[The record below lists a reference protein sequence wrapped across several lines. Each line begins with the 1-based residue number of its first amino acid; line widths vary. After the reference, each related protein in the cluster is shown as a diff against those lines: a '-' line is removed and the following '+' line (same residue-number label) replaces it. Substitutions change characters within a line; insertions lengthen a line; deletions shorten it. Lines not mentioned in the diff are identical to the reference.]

1 MGAAGDSSLE
11 RLEYPPMRLQSSRVL
26 CSGEPLSIVYDG
38 QPLSAVQGETVAAAL
53 TAHGILQY
61 RQTRRGERRG
71 LYCGMGACFECLVTI
86 DGKANQRAC
95 LTAVAAGQQ
104 IRSRMPEGT
113 AADPLAPLW
122 PPPQENEPREVSLDL
137 LVIGAGPGGLA
148 AATAAAR
155 RGAEVMIVDERPHPG
170 GQYFKPLAPSHHAE
184 TRIDRQFTR
193 GRAWVQAARDAGVV
207 ILQEAH
213 VWGAHAVDEVMAVVQ
228 GSEIVFRPRRLVI
241 ATGAYERPVPF
252 RGWTLPGVMTSGA
265 AQTLTRAYRVAP
277 GRRVMIAGN
286 GPLNL
291 QLACELLDAGVQVVA
306 VLDSASRPSP
316 RQWRLLSSA
325 LRSAPDLIALGVHYL
340 RKLRR
345 ARVRVLWN
353 HAIVSADGG
362 ASLERVRYAPL
373 EPSGAPNLT
382 EAREVAAD
390 ALCLGYGFIPSTEIA
405 RALGCTHRLVNRHV
419 GYLATETARD
429 GATSVSGVFAVGDGT
444 DLGGHGVALARGT
457 LAGIAVAR
465 ELELLEQRRALRALK
480 RAADFQVALWSL
492 YRAPPVMLEAVPD
505 DVTLCRCE
513 DITFG
518 QVRAEIAAGHE
529 TLARLKRA
537 ARLGMGRCQG
547 RYCAGPAALLLAQS
561 ARAQSARA
569 HSISAPSTNAQS
581 TSTTAMGKD
590 VTMYGWAPRLPVKP
604 IPAASL
610 AFEKPEWRGHLR
622 TATPNLAHPADI
634 TPLSDQ
640 EAAIVIIGGG
650 VIGACLAHEFAL
662 AGEDVLVVE
671 RDDANLQASGAN
683 AGSLHVQ
690 LLSFDFDAGGP
701 AAASPAAATLRLGPR
716 SISLWQELARGCSE
730 DFEIAIQ
737 GGLMVA
743 DTTKG
748 MNFLAAKAA
757 LERHF
762 GVDNHILGAN
772 ELRSM
777 APALSGRLLGA
788 EYAPQEGKINPA
800 RATYAVLNRALAHG
814 ARFIRGANVTAITR
828 DAGGWRIETS
838 RCHIRAG
845 RVVNAGGPWSRQL
858 ARLAG
863 IDLPV
868 HSAPLQM
875 IVTEP
880 APPLLNHL
888 VAHAGRHLSLKQAA
902 SGGLVIG
909 GAWSAAYDVARRFI
923 HVTRPNVEGNL
934 WVAQQVLPQLAGLH
948 VLRAWAAMNV
958 DIDGAPIIGTV
969 PGLPGF
975 FNAVTSNGYTLA
987 PIVARMTRDLM
998 LHGECEYDPMP
1009 FSITRFQ

>member
-1 MGAAGDSSLE
+1 
-11 RLEYPPMRLQSSRVL
+11 
-26 CSGEPLSIVYDG
+26 
-38 QPLSAVQGETVAAAL
+38 
-53 TAHGILQY
+53 
-61 RQTRRGERRG
+61 
-71 LYCGMGACFECLVTI
+71 MGACFECVVTI

-104 IRSRMPEGT
+104 IRSAMPQGT

-122 PPPQENEPREVSLDL
+122 PPPQETQPRHMSLDL

-155 RGAEVMIVDERPHPG
+155 RGAEVVILDERPHPG
-170 GQYFKPLAPSHHAE
+170 GQYFKPLAPSHRAE
-184 TRIDRQFTR
+184 TRIDRQFAQ
-193 GRAWVQAARDAGVV
+193 GLALVQAARDAGVV

-213 VWGAHAVDEVMAVVQ
+213 VWGAHAVDEVVAVVK

-241 ATGAYERPVPF
+241 ATGAYERSVPF

-291 QLACELLDAGVQVVA
+291 ELACELLDAGVQVVA
-306 VLDSASRPSP
+306 VLESASRPSP
-316 RQWRLLSSA
+316 RQWRPLTSA
-325 LRSAPDLIALGVHYL
+325 LRAAPDLIARGVYYL

-345 ARVRVLWN
+345 SRVPVLWN
-353 HAIVSADGG
+353 HGIVSADGG
-362 ASLERVRYAPL
+362 ASLTRVRYAPL
-373 EPSGAPNLT
+373 EASGVPKLD
-382 EAREVAAD
+382 EAQELAAD

-405 RALGCTHRLVNRHV
+405 RALGCTHRVVKRHV

-465 ELELLEQRRALRALK
+465 ELELREGDPLEQRRALRALK
-480 RAADFQVALWSL
+480 RAEEFQGALWSL
-492 YRAPPVMLEAVPD
+492 YRAPPVTLDAVPD

-529 TLARLKRA
+529 TLARLKRTT
-537 ARLGMGRCQG
+537 RLGMGRCQG

-561 ARAQSARA
+561 AGTM
-569 HSISAPSTNAQS
+569 STA
-581 TSTTAMGKD
+581 AD
-590 VTMYGWAPRLPVKP
+590 VTTYGWAPRLPAKP

-622 TATPNLAHPADI
+622 TATPNLAHPTDI
-634 TPLSDQ
+634 MPLSDQ
-640 EAAIVIIGGG
+640 EASIVIIGGG

-690 LLSFDFDAGGP
+690 LLSFDFEAGGP
-701 AAASPAAATLRLGPR
+701 AAESPAAATLRLGPR
-716 SISLWQELARGCSE
+716 SISLWQELARGCGE
-730 DFEIAIQ
+730 DFEIAIH

-743 DTTKG
+743 DTTEG

-762 GVDNHILGAN
+762 GIDNHILGAS
-772 ELRSM
+772 ELRSL

-814 ARFIRGANVTAITR
+814 ARFIRGANVRAIDR
-828 DAGGWRIETS
+828 DAGGWKIATS
-838 RCHIRAG
+838 RCDIRAG

-863 IDLPV
+863 VDMPV

-888 VAHAGRHLSLKQAA
+888 IAHASRHLSLKQAA

-909 GAWSAAYDVARRFI
+909 GAWSAAYDVSRRFI
-923 HVTRPNVEGNL
+923 NVTRPSVEGNL

-958 DIDGAPIIGTV
+958 DIDGAPIIGAV

-998 LHGECEYDPMP
+998 LHGECEYDPLP

>member
-1 MGAAGDSSLE
+1 
-11 RLEYPPMRLQSSRVL
+11 MRLQNTRVR

-38 QPLSAVQGETVAAAL
+38 QPLTAVHGETVAATL
-53 TAHGILQY
+53 TAHGIVQY
-61 RQTRRGERRG
+61 RHTRRGERRG

-104 IRSRMPEGT
+104 IRSRMPQGT

-122 PPPQENEPREVSLDL
+122 PPPQESEPRQMSLDV

-155 RGAEVMIVDERPHPG
+155 RGAEVVVLDERPHSG
-170 GQYFKPLAPSHHAE
+170 GQYFKPLAPSHQAE
-184 TRIDRQFTR
+184 TPIDRQFAR
-193 GRAWVQAARDAGVV
+193 GLALVQAARDAGVV

-213 VWGAHAVDEVMAVVQ
+213 VWGAHAADEVIAVVQ
-228 GSEIVFRPRRLVI
+228 GRERVFRPRRLVI

-252 RGWTLPGVMTSGA
+252 RGWTLPGVMTTGA

-277 GRRVMIAGN
+277 GRRMMIAGN

-306 VLDSASRPSP
+306 VLESASRPSP
-316 RQWRLLSSA
+316 RQWPLLGSA
-325 LRSAPDLIALGVHYL
+325 LRRAPDLIARGVYYL

-345 ARVRVLWN
+345 SGVPVLWN
-353 HAIVSADGG
+353 HGIVSADGG
-362 ASLERVRYAPL
+362 ARLERVRYAPL
-373 EPSGAPNLT
+373 DAIGVPKLT
-382 EAREVAAD
+382 EARELPAD

-405 RALGCTHRLVNRHV
+405 RALGCTHRLVKRHV

-465 ELELLEQRRALRALK
+465 ELKLREGDQAEQRQALRALK
-480 RAADFQVALWSL
+480 RAEDFQVALWSL
-492 YRAPPVMLEAVPD
+492 YRAPPVTLEDVPD

-513 DITFG
+513 EITFG
-518 QVRAEIAAGHE
+518 QVRAEIAAGQDN
-529 TLARLKRA
+529 LARLKRTL
-537 ARLGMGRCQG
+537 RLGMGRCQG
-547 RYCAGPAALLLAQS
+547 RYCAGSAALLLAQC
-561 ARAQSARA
+561 ARAQAA
-569 HSISAPSTNAQS
+569 SAPPPGTMSTAV
-581 TSTTAMGKD
+581 D
-590 VTMYGWAPRLPVKP
+590 VLSYGWAPRLPVKP

-622 TATPNLAHPADI
+622 SATPNLGHPADI
-634 TPLSDQ
+634 GPLPDQ

-690 LLSFDFDAGGP
+690 LLSFDFEAGGR
-701 AAASPAAATLRLGPR
+701 AADSPAAATLRLGTR
-716 SISLWQELARGCSE
+716 SISLWQDLARGCGE
-730 DFEIAIQ
+730 DFEFAIN

-743 DTTKG
+743 DTSEG

-757 LERHF
+757 LERQF
-762 GVDNHILGAN
+762 GVDNHMLGAS
-772 ELRSM
+772 ELRSL
-777 APALSGRLLGA
+777 APSLSERLLGA
-788 EYAPQEGKINPA
+788 EYAPHEGKINPA

-814 ARFIRGANVTAITR
+814 ARFIRGADVRAIDR
-828 DAGGWRIETS
+828 DARGWRIATS
-838 RCHIRAG
+838 RCAIRAG
-845 RVVNAGGPWSRQL
+845 RVVNAGGPWSAQL

-868 HSAPLQM
+868 RGAPLQM

-888 VAHAGRHLSLKQAA
+888 VAHANRHLSLKQAA

-909 GAWSAAYDVARRFI
+909 GAWSAAYDDARRFI
-923 HVTRPNVEGNL
+923 NVTRSSVEGNL
-934 WVAQQVLPQLAGLH
+934 WVAQHVLPQIAGLH

-958 DIDGAPIIGTV
+958 DIDGAPIIGAV

-975 FNAVTSNGYTLA
+975 YNAVTSNGYTLA

-998 LHGECEYDPMP
+998 LHGACEYDPMP
-1009 FSITRFQ
+1009 FSITRFH